1 MIHICINTH
10 LHNSVFLLYYNNDQL
25 ENIILKKK
33 LLSSRITKTVDYLEI
48 NQTRDCTWLDEEN
61 TKTLLNDLKDDLD
74 E

>member
-1 MIHICINTH
+1 MYKYT
-10 LHNSVFLLYYNNDQL
+10 HNSVFLLYYNNDQL

-61 TKTLLNDLKDDLD
+61 TKTSLNDLKDDLD

>member
-1 MIHICINTH
+1 MYKYT
-10 LHNSVFLLYYNNDQL
+10 HNSVFLLYYNNDQL